1 MILVQNLQYQIGH
14 GDCNGSRDNDDNDDE
29 DDDGVAWAL
38 DAVDGEDSEV
48 WSQASPRLLG
58 KSHAEFQ
65 LDNMLLIHR
74 WMGMIN
80 M

>member
-1 MILVQNLQYQIGH
+1 
-14 GDCNGSRDNDDNDDE
+14 
-29 DDDGVAWAL
+29 
-38 DAVDGEDSEV
+38 
-48 WSQASPRLLG
+48 LLG